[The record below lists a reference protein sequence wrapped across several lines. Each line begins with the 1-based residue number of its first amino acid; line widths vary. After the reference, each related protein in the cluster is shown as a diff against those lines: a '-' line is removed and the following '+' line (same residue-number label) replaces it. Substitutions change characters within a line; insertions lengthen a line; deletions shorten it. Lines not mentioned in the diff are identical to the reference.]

1 MRTASEL
8 EAAYSREPVR
18 LLADDNKGTGVL
30 SLSGRSTV
38 VTLTTDNFI
47 NERDPDTGWFDL
59 TLETN
64 NGSKILLHNALT
76 SQSGMPYGERREW
89 EFTIFPNIVLFNAES
104 VLPGG
109 RVREIQFT
117 ADGLEDIFYYEIAEW
132 QSLYNATPD
141 TLKQVR
147 ALRDVE
153 RLYPRNYAYF
163 SPESVYIVHRL
174 PRVLRERVGNA
185 TYEIFLGHSQSH
197 GRKSLTIS
205 SVAIATIRFA
215 NAVSIDEALDAAWAW
230 RRFFR
235 QIAMRSLPFTTLSC
249 RGKTKRGDRHSDIY
263 LSNMETAI
271 SRDRTEM
278 FDFGPRD
285 VPYGQWKHRK
295 KFATVMRQWLERDGS
310 RRLFRVRVDRVLE
323 RMRKESSTKLVA
335 DLCSAIESLS
345 ELRAPSTLS
354 DADLTAIVDAA
365 AKAGKEATPAVP
377 RDRLLGILS
386 LLQHQSL
393 PRRLKMLAAAIESEV
408 PRKDARTVIKIAR
421 DMRTFE
427 AHGDHWDEMTVPL
440 VAPVLDMLASMCVL
454 WDLTTCGMPTLFEDR
469 RLSASGWAHRSAQ
482 ELRTRLLKK
491 GEQA

>member
-1 MRTASEL
+1 MRKASEL

-38 VTLTTDNFI
+38 VTLTADNFL

-76 SQSGMPYGERREW
+76 SQSGMRHGERREW
-89 EFTIFPNIVLFNAES
+89 EFTIFPNIVLFNAET

-132 QSLYNATPD
+132 QSLYKATPD

-153 RLYPRNYAYF
+153 RLYPRDYAYF

-215 NAVSIDEALDAAWAW
+215 DEVSIDDALDAAWAW
-230 RRFFR
+230 RRFFQ

-249 RGKTKRGDRHSDIY
+249 RGKTKRSDRHSDIY

-271 SRDRTEM
+271 SRDRNEM

-295 KFATVMRQWLERDGS
+295 KFATVMRQWLERDDS
-310 RRLFRVRVDRVLE
+310 RRLFRVRLDRVLE
-323 RMRKESSTKLVA
+323 RMRTESSTKLVA

-365 AKAGKEATPAVP
+365 AKAGTEATPAVP

-393 PRRLKMLAAAIESEV
+393 PQRLKMLAAAIESEV
-408 PRKDARTVIKIAR
+408 PKKDAKAVIKIAR
-421 DMRTFE
+421 DLRTFE

-440 VAPVLDMLASMCVL
+440 VAPALDMLASMCVL
-454 WDLTTCGMPTLFEDR
+454 WDLTTCGMPASFEDR
-469 RLSASGWAHRSAQ
+469 RLSASSRAHWSAQ
-482 ELRTRLLKK
+482 QLSTRLLQK
-491 GEQA
+491 GEKA

>member
-18 LLADDNKGTGVL
+18 LLADDNKGSGVL
-30 SLSGRSTV
+30 SLSGRCTV
-38 VTLTTDNFI
+38 VTLTADNFL
-47 NERDPDTGWFDL
+47 NERDLDTGWFDL

-76 SQSGMPYGERREW
+76 SQSGMPHGERREW
-89 EFTIFPNIVLFNAES
+89 EFTIFPNIVLFNAET

-132 QSLYNATPD
+132 QSLYKATPD

-153 RLYPRNYAYF
+153 RLYPRDYAYF

-174 PRVLRERVGNA
+174 PRVLRERVGNV

-197 GRKSLTIS
+197 HRKSLTIS

-215 NAVSIDEALDAAWAW
+215 DEVSIDEALNAAWAW
-230 RRFFR
+230 RRFFQ

-263 LSNMETAI
+263 LSNMETVI
-271 SRDRTEM
+271 PRDRNEM

-295 KFATVMRQWLERDGS
+295 KFATVMRQWLERDNS
-310 RRLFRVRVDRVLE
+310 RRLFRVRLDRVLE

-365 AKAGKEATPAVP
+365 AKAGTEATPAVP

-393 PRRLKMLAAAIESEV
+393 PQRLKMLAAAIVSEV
-408 PRKDARTVIKIAR
+408 PKKDAKMVIKIAR
-421 DMRTFE
+421 DLRTFE

-454 WDLTTCGMPTLFEDR
+454 WDLTTCGMPASFDDR
-469 RLSASGWAHRSAQ
+469 RLSASSRAHWFAQ
-482 ELRTRLLKK
+482 EIRSRLLQK
-491 GEQA
+491 GEKA